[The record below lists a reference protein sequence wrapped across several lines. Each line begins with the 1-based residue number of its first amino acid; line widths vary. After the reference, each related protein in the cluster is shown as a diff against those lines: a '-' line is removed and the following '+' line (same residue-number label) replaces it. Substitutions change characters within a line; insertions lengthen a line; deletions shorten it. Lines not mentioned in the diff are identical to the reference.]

1 MSGDTSTKLPEAAT
15 DLPEPVGEGLPEGEV
30 DRRMHAAEPILSD
43 SEADRLTGRM
53 DASDTAPADS
63 TGTQE
68 SLTAPAA
75 VAAPEPLPAD
85 QELVDKLIHLH
96 DLNDLLRRVDAA
108 QKEIT
113 RKVFNLPIAKML
125 IDKLRQA
132 QNEIMAGKDH
142 FDEADALITEVE
154 HRLAFHQRMKEDS
167 RKYAPRLLAYELVCL
182 LIFGA
187 GVAIVNFPSVPI
199 ASFLKSAEGLIDLTQ
214 FANSMLWGG
223 LGGVVG
229 ALYALWKH
237 VSDDQDFDAQYWMWY
252 VTNPILG
259 VALGGLIFLLIQAG
273 FLSLT
278 AGNTSTGIQSA
289 AVIYVLSWICGFKQ
303 NVVYELVR
311 RILDAFRITGESS
324 SQSSSTSEE
333 ISKRG

>member
-1 MSGDTSTKLPEAAT
+1 MSDDPVTHTHAAADLAADADVLPEN
-15 DLPEPVGEGLPEGEV
+15 ES
-30 DRRMHAAEPILSD
+30 DRRMHAADPILSESVD
-43 SEADRLTGRM
+43 GSGAADAT
-53 DASDTAPADS
+53 ASDIPPAVS
-63 TGTQE
+63 GGSAT
-68 SLTAPAA
+68 
-75 VAAPEPLPAD
+75 PEPLAAN

-113 RKVFNLPIAKML
+113 KKIFNLPIAKML

-132 QNEIMAGKDH
+132 QNEILAGKDH
-142 FDEADALITEVE
+142 YDEADALITEVE

-167 RKYAPRLLAYELVCL
+167 RKYAPRLLAFELFCMA
-182 LIFGA
+182 IFGA
-187 GVAIVNFPSVPI
+187 GVAVVNFPSVPV
-199 ASFLKSAEGLIDLTQ
+199 AAALKNSGTLIDLTQ
-214 FANSMLWGG
+214 FVNSMMWGG

-259 VALGGLIFLLIQAG
+259 VALGGLIFLMIQAG

-278 AGNTSTGIQSA
+278 AGETQAGIQSA

-311 RILDAFRITGESS
+311 RILDAFRISSNSSQPTTGAGEESS
-324 SQSSSTSEE
+324 
-333 ISKRG
+333 KKG